1 MIMAKDVDNV
11 STVKLIDAL
20 KRAAD
25 SYGAANGKRRI
36 LERLKSGELHAFG
49 FRKHSN
55 KLIPIPPQFWQDK
68 QVDHPID
75 YGGLPYRQ
83 VYIDW
88 AEGSARWDW
97 NDDDDD
103 AMFGIRLAQEDFD
116 KLLPPGSIG
125 ASPVGKDA
133 MKPKDWLTAEV
144 KRVKVEHET
153 VPSSKTGFAQ
163 LLEDR
168 IEAAARRGEVTKPV
182 RYRHIVNN
190 LEAWGLWPISSV

>member
-1 MIMAKDVDNV
+1 MIMAKAVDNV
-11 STVKLIDAL
+11 ITVKLSAAL
-20 KRAAD
+20 KRAAEA
-25 SYGAANGKRRI
+25 YGAAEGKRRI
-36 LERLKSGELHAFG
+36 LETLKSGELHALG

-55 KLIPIPPQFWQDK
+55 KLIPILAQFWQDK
-68 QVDHPID
+68 PVDHPID
-75 YGGLPYRQ
+75 YGGLPYRR

-88 AEGSARWDW
+88 DEGSARWNW
-97 NDDDDD
+97 NDDDVT
-103 AMFGIRLAQEDFD
+103 FGIQLAREDFD

-144 KRVKVEHET
+144 KRIKVEHKII
-153 VPSSKTGFAQ
+153 PSSKTEFAQ

-182 RYRHIVNN
+182 GYRHIVNN
-190 LEAWGLWPISSV
+190 LGTWKLWPI